1 MKKGLLLSV
10 VVCLLLFSAEFALGA
25 LGDYVSEVRGDTL
38 VIKDYADFE
47 PYAAGSLREAIIADS
62 VDVPA
67 GRVYEL
73 KANGYY
79 PLSSNL
85 TTPASRAV
93 VIVGADDTRL
103 VKNANEDSAPPVI
116 CGFGSNSGGI
126 NFANDLTVKN
136 CNIIQAASRA
146 QLGWAFF
153 GAAASNKTLRVEN
166 CLFEHTRWVMIQ
178 SNDADRTSVYINDCY
193 FVNMSGQACR
203 RNGGVYDNVGRNTN
217 TMWVENSTHVMA
229 QGMIYK
235 FRNFQVGKIVFNH
248 NTFVNMSGQ
257 VFETLG
263 YQSDMVVVN
272 NIFVN
277 CNLQPYMTG
286 LDYGETD
293 ADYLPMGIINVD
305 TLPAGYTDMP
315 RKVLV
320 DRNVVYWD
328 PKFADMVQTCKT
340 NMVNQNDDWHD
351 QMITMNTRTQAMF
364 DDDEAYPYL
373 VEGAWL
379 RKCPTFTDS
388 KDLLTVGVDS
398 IKAFSVGTVD
408 TLSGDVL
415 MVWRK
420 VYTNLDDYYVYSDWP
435 IPVDLSYTDKDL
447 LAAAYGRFPVGDLNW
462 FPDKKAAWAAQ
473 REAEIAAIEELRN
486 SGKIDIA
493 TNGGFEQTPAGS
505 VTNLAKGIAGW
516 VIEVAAGID
525 PAPAFE
531 IVTDQVQEGDNALAI
546 TVNALG
552 TNAWDIQVVAED
564 IPVKPGATYTYSIW
578 AKASAAAKANFT
590 VGNADFSEYMRVHE
604 KALNTEWTEIRQDF
618 TVSDQYT
625 IIRAPIHVNIAG
637 NEGVT
642 IYIDNLTITEKPS
655 AIAPKTTPEKFA
667 LRQNYPNPFNPTTNI
682 NFTLPEPG
690 NVTLKVYNMLGQE
703 VATLI
708 NNEHR
713 GANATHSIL
722 FDGSKLS
729 SGVYFYTLTYGDKTV
744 SKKMV
749 LMK

>member
-47 PYAAGSLREAIIADS
+47 PYAAGSLAEAIIADS

-136 CNIIQAASRA
+136 CSIIQAASRA

-178 SNDADRTSVYINDCY
+178 SNDADGTSVYINDCY

-435 IPVDLSYTDKDL
+435 IPIDLSYSDEDL
-447 LAAAYGRFPVGDLNW
+447 KSGGINGFPVGDLNW
-462 FPDKKAAWAAQ
+462 FPAEKAEWEAQKAA
-473 REAEIAAIEELRN
+473 EYAAIE
-486 SGKIDIA
+486 A
-493 TNGGFEQTPAGS
+493 
-505 VTNLAKGIAGW
+505 
-516 VIEVAAGID
+516 
-525 PAPAFE
+525 
-531 IVTDQVQEGDNALAI
+531 AI
-546 TVNALG
+546 TAG
-552 TNAWDIQVVAED
+552 A
-564 IPVKPGATYTYSIW
+564 PVHISETAK
-578 AKASAAAKANFT
+578 KASNFKL
-590 VGNADFSEYMRVHE
+590 S
-604 KALNTEWTEIRQDF
+604 
-618 TVSDQYT
+618 
-625 IIRAPIHVNIAG
+625 
-637 NEGVT
+637 
-642 IYIDNLTITEKPS
+642 
-655 AIAPKTTPEKFA
+655 
-667 LRQNYPNPFNPTTNI
+667 QNFPNPFNPTTNI